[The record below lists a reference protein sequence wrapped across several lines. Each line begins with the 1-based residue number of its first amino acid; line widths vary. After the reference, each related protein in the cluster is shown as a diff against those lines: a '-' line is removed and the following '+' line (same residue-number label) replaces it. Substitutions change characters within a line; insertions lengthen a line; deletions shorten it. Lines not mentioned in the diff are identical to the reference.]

1 MSRRRILAVGAVAP
15 FAAAA
20 GPLGGGVPARV
31 GGDSRTDPADL
42 TLVEILPRLTARRLS
57 ARELVDA
64 CIARAERY
72 DRWVRAFRLPTFDRA
87 RDGAARTDQ
96 DRARGRPV
104 GPLAG
109 VPIGVKD
116 TLYTDGIRTTAC
128 SNALSDFVPDHDSAP
143 WARLV
148 AAGAV
153 LLGKLNCT
161 EFAYGTGGSPTRNP

>member
-1 MSRRRILAVGAVAP
+1 M
-15 FAAAA
+15 
-20 GPLGGGVPARV
+20 
-31 GGDSRTDPADL
+31 
-42 TLVEILPRLTARRLS
+42 
-57 ARELVDA
+57 
-64 CIARAERY
+64 
-72 DRWVRAFRLPTFDRA
+72 
-87 RDGAARTDQ
+87 
-96 DRARGRPV
+96 